1 MPRDAADTRER
12 LVIAGRRLFAQHGV
26 YATSLKAVVDAAGQR
41 NTSALHYHFG
51 GRDGLLAAIIDV
63 HNSRIEAERRR
74 MLDAAL
80 EPVTLGQ
87 LVAAVVLP
95 QASLLHEPDGRAFL
109 SIVSQLSDLFDRWE
123 DGGTPE
129 QALRAFAGIKELLP
143 AAVAGN
149 VRHERV
155 TRFLELVSQAL
166 GSRARQIDAG
176 RKPAVT
182 HDIWVSNLMA
192 MAEGALSAPE
202 QARGRRLPPARAGS
216 R

>member
-12 LVIAGRRLFAQHGV
+12 LVGAGRRLFAQHGV
-26 YATSLKAVVDAAGQR
+26 YATALKAVVEAAGQR

-74 MLDAAL
+74 MLDAAP
-80 EPVTLGQ
+80 EPLTLGQ
-87 LVAAVVLP
+87 LVEAVVLP

-129 QALRAFAGIKELLP
+129 QALRAFVGIKELLP
-143 AAVAGN
+143 SALAGN

-176 RKPAVT
+176 RTPAVA
-182 HDIWVSNLMA
+182 HDIWVSNLIA
-192 MAEGALSAPE
+192 MAEGALSAP
-202 QARGRRLPPARAGS
+202 ARARVPRLPPARAGS

>member
-176 RKPAVT
+176 RTPAVT

-202 QARGRRLPPARAGS
+202 RARGRRLPPARAGS

>member
-12 LVIAGRRLFAQHGV
+12 LVNAGRRLFAQHGV
-26 YATSLKAVVDAAGQR
+26 YATSLKAVVEAAGQR

-80 EPVTLGQ
+80 EPLTLGQ

-129 QALRAFAGIKELLP
+129 QALRAFAGIKDLLP
-143 AAVAGN
+143 AALAGN

-176 RKPAVT
+176 RTPAVT
-182 HDIWVSNLMA
+182 HDIWVSNLIA

-202 QARGRRLPPARAGS
+202 RARGRRLPPARAGS

>member
-1 MPRDAADTRER
+1 VE
-12 LVIAGRRLFAQHGV
+12 
-26 YATSLKAVVDAAGQR
+26 
-41 NTSALHYHFG
+41 
-51 GRDGLLAAIIDV
+51 
-63 HNSRIEAERRR
+63 
-74 MLDAAL
+74 
-80 EPVTLGQ
+80 
-87 LVAAVVLP
+87 AVVLP

-123 DGGTPE
+123 EGGTPE
-129 QALRAFAGIKELLP
+129 QALRAFVGIKELLP
-143 AAVAGN
+143 VALAGN

-176 RKPAVT
+176 RTPAVA
-182 HDIWVSNLMA
+182 HDIWVSNLIA

-202 QARGRRLPPARAGS
+202 RARGPRLPPARAGS

>member
-12 LVIAGRRLFAQHGV
+12 LVNAGRQLFAEHGV
-26 YATSLKAVVDAAGQR
+26 YATALKAVVEAAGQR

-63 HNSRIEAERRR
+63 HNSRIEAERRQ

-80 EPVTLGQ
+80 GPLTLGQ
-87 LVAAVVLP
+87 LVEAVVLP

-129 QALRAFAGIKELLP
+129 QALRAFVGIKELLP
-143 AAVAGN
+143 AALAAN

-176 RKPAVT
+176 RTPAVA
-182 HDIWVSNLMA
+182 HDIWVSNLIA

-202 QARGRRLPPARAGS
+202 RARGPRLPPARAGS